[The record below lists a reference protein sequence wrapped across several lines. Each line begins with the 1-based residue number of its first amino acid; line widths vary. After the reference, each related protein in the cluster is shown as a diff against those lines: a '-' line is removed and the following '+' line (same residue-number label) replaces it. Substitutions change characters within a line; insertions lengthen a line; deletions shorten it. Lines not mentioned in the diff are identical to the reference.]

1 MKKKSPYHD
10 QIWKDINRTYRKNVL
25 YGATDIAKAQKHKN
39 NSGGDASHT
48 GTTKYFKNTVQDTSI
63 ILTPKDLERYAT
75 PAQLS
80 LYNVLK
86 TFSLYRK
93 DIGYCQGMQAVTA
106 LLLMYMTEEEA
117 FWVLASLA
125 DDTKY
130 QMENLWRPSMP
141 AIQLRF
147 YQMERLTRLTMPKLS
162 QHFQEHGI
170 TSASMYQAS
179 QWFITI
185 FLATNMK
192 FGTIVRIWDIYLNE
206 GLKTV
211 FRMGAGFLKYF
222 EKSLLNSDFEQ
233 MLEIFRNGPAT
244 VDPEQ
249 YVKVCFSFKIT
260 HAQLAAFE
268 RDFNRQQQKK

>member
-1 MKKKSPYHD
+1 M
-10 QIWKDINRTYRKNVL
+10 
-25 YGATDIAKAQKHKN
+25 
-39 NSGGDASHT
+39 
-48 GTTKYFKNTVQDTSI
+48 
-63 ILTPKDLERYAT
+63 
-75 PAQLS
+75 
-80 LYNVLK
+80 
-86 TFSLYRK
+86 YRK

-130 QMENLWRPSMP
+130 QMDNLWRPRMP

-147 YQMERLTRLTMPKLS
+147 YQMERLVKVALPKLS
-162 QHFQEHGI
+162 AHFEEHQI

-192 FGTIVRIWDIYLNE
+192 FGTITRVWDIYLNE

-211 FRMGAGFLKYF
+211 FRMGVGFLKYY
-222 EKSLLNSDFEQ
+222 EKSLLKSDFEQ
-233 MLEIFRNGPAT
+233 MLEIFRTGG
-244 VDPEQ
+244 EQ
-249 YVKVCFSFKIT
+249 IDAEAYIETCFKTRIT

-268 RDFNRQQQKK
+268 KDFNRQQQKKH

>member
-1 MKKKSPYHD
+1 LDPQS
-10 QIWKDINRTYRKNVL
+10 V
-25 YGATDIAKAQKHKN
+25 
-39 NSGGDASHT
+39 
-48 GTTKYFKNTVQDTSI
+48 
-63 ILTPKDLERYAT
+63 LTPQDLEKHAT
-75 PAQLS
+75 TAQTA

-86 TFSLYRK
+86 SFSLYRK

-130 QMENLWRPSMP
+130 QMDNLWRPSMP

-147 YQMERLTRLTMPKLS
+147 YQMERLVKITLPKLS
-162 QHFQEHGI
+162 AHFEKEGI
-170 TSASMYQAS
+170 CSASMYQAS

-185 FLATNMK
+185 FLATDMK
-192 FGTIVRIWDIYLNE
+192 FGTITRIWDIYLNE

-211 FRMGAGFLKYF
+211 FRMGIGFLKYF
-222 EKSLLNSDFEQ
+222 EKALLKSNFEE
-233 MLEIFRNGPAT
+233 MLEMFRVASAGI
-244 VDPEQ
+244 DPEE
-249 YVKVCFSFKIT
+249 YIKACFATRIT

-268 RDFNRQQQKK
+268 KDFNRIQQGKKR